1 MKNIFTQS
9 FKLFSLFILWGS
21 LQVNAQAVDWS
32 LNSPALGNTV
42 TTDNFGNT
50 FHCFQIVGSVV
61 LGSNTLTSNGV
72 QDVVVSKY
80 TSTGNLVWAASF
92 GGTQGDYS
100 NGITY
105 DNQGNV
111 WVTGQFSGNMTVGSF
126 TLTGAGG
133 TDAYIVKLN
142 AVNGAVLYAERAGST
157 GNDVGMAV
165 RSLANGTIYWSGTYT
180 STFNYGT
187 TSLTG
192 SGMDVFLLQLN
203 NSGTTNWSKN
213 VTGSS
218 IETMWSMNID
228 AAGNAYIGGFATSA
242 NTSYAGSATV
252 NMSPSTHFITKFDNS
267 GNYVW
272 SANSDFN
279 GEIYGVSIDGAGSV
293 YFTGNFDT
301 QITLGS
307 ITLTNS
313 GANDDILLV
322 KLNSAGQYCW
332 AKNFGSTGSDQGYDL
347 DCDPNGNLFLTGS
360 FQSAFSFGTVNV
372 NGGGSGMA
380 YAAKLDSAGTV
391 IWVVQANSSNLSYS
405 KGIHWFAPD
414 DIYMVG
420 IGSGTITIG
429 NSVVSMTNGS
439 GFLTKIADHANIIE
453 GTVYRDFN
461 NDGVMNTGETGV
473 PNTILQLN
481 TGPYVSSS
489 NNNGVYQLFT
499 AAGSYS
505 ASIPTLP
512 LYHTLSTA
520 ASQTASFTGMGN
532 IDTANHFGLYPA
544 PNVNDLRV
552 TVTPISRPKA
562 GFVLHY
568 MITCTNIGTTTQ
580 NAVLNFTGDAILNYL
595 QSSPTFSS
603 QAGSTYTWNLGA
615 LAPQAITSVNVMF
628 NVPTNAMIGD
638 SIQSLAQLTPV
649 SNDTVPSD
657 NSENNLCFVVGP
669 WDPNFKEVSDSS
681 LTIAELALNPWL
693 TYTVHFQN
701 VGNDSANTVVIR
713 DSLSQNLDLTT
724 LQIVANSHTMNFQLN
739 GNGKAEF
746 TFPGI
751 MLPDSMTNPITSCG
765 FVKYRIKP
773 KSTLVA
779 GDSIPNYADIYFDY
793 NPPITT
799 DLATTHILNPVS
811 VNNDLMSEGMQV
823 YPVPTESK
831 LMIQLP
837 EWNGKNIQISIFNTN
852 GQEVYRVDAPVNG
865 NTGAIS
871 VDVQT
876 LPSGVYMILAKDG
889 ITVKTAKMIKR

>member
-1 MKNIFTQS
+1 MIQKFTNTI
-9 FKLFSLFILWGS
+9 KLFSILLLLGS
-21 LQVNAQAVDWS
+21 MQVKAQAVDWS
-32 LNSPALGNTV
+32 INSPALGIGV

-50 FHCFQIVGSVV
+50 FNCFQIIGSVV

-72 QDVVVSKY
+72 QDIVVSKY
-80 TSTGNLVWAASF
+80 DPAGNLVWATSF
-92 GGTQGDYS
+92 GGPQGDYANS
-100 NGITY
+100 IAY
-105 DNQGNV
+105 DNLGNV

-142 AVNGAVLYAERAGST
+142 AVNGNILYAERAGST

-165 RSLANGTIYWSGTYT
+165 KSMANGTIYWSGTYT
-180 STFNYGT
+180 SSFNYGS
-187 TSLTG
+187 TSMTG
-192 SGMDVFLLQLN
+192 GGMDVFLLQLN
-203 NSGTTNWSKN
+203 NSGTANWSKN
-213 VTGSS
+213 ITGSN
-218 IETMWSMNID
+218 IETMWTMNID
-228 AAGNAYIGGFATSA
+228 ATGNAYVGGFATSA

-252 NMSPSTHFITKFDNS
+252 NMSPSTHFVTKFDNT
-267 GNYVW
+267 GNYIW

-279 GEIYGVSIDGAGSV
+279 GEIYGLSIDAAGSV

-301 QITLGS
+301 QITLGA
-307 ITLTNS
+307 INLTNS
-313 GANDDILLV
+313 GPNDDILLV

-360 FQSAFSFGTVNV
+360 FQSTFSFGGVNV
-372 NGGGSGMA
+372 NGGGNGMA

-391 IWVVQANSSNLSYS
+391 NWVVQANSSNLSYC

-429 NSVVSMTNGS
+429 NSVVNMTNGS

-453 GTVYRDFN
+453 GTVFRDLN
-461 NDGVMNTGETGV
+461 NDGVLNTGETGV
-473 PNTILQLN
+473 PNTITQLN

-489 NNNGVYQLFT
+489 NNNGVYQMFT

-505 ASIPTLP
+505 VSIPNLP

-520 ASQTASFTGMGN
+520 PSQSASFVGMGN
-532 IDTANHFGLYPA
+532 IDTANHFGLYPT
-544 PNVNDLRV
+544 PNMNDLEV

-568 MITCTNIGTTTQ
+568 MITCKNIGTTTQ
-580 NAVLNFTGDAILNYL
+580 NVSLDFTADAILSFL
-595 QSSPTFSS
+595 SASPTPTS
-603 QAGSTYTWNLGA
+603 QSGQTASWNIGSM
-615 LAPQAITSVNVMF
+615 APQAITSVNVMY

-638 SIQSLAQLTPV
+638 SIQSTALLNPVTGDQTPA
-649 SNDTVPSD
+649 D
-657 NSENNLCFVVGP
+657 NTENNLCFVVGP

-681 LTIAELALNPWL
+681 LTIAELAQNPWL

-765 FVKYRIKP
+765 FVKYRVKP
-773 KSTLVA
+773 KSTLAA

-811 VNNDLMSEGMQV
+811 VNNEVASEGIQV

-837 EWNGKNIQISIFNTN
+837 EWNGKNIRISILNIN
-852 GQEVYRVDAPVNG
+852 GQEIYTLETPVDS
-865 NTGAIS
+865 NTGAIAL
-871 VDVQT
+871 DVQT
-876 LPSGVYMILAKDG
+876 LPSGAYMILAKDG

>member
-1 MKNIFTQS
+1 MQKNLILSLLLLCIFIP
-9 FKLFSLFILWGS
+9 KNW
-21 LQVNAQAVDWS
+21 VHAQAVDWS
-32 LNSPALGNTV
+32 INSPGMGIDVA
-42 TTDNFGNT
+42 TDNFGNT
-50 FHCFQIVGSVV
+50 FNCMQIIGSVV
-61 LGSNTLTSNGV
+61 MGSNTLTSNGV
-72 QDVVVSKY
+72 QDVIVSKY
-80 TSTGNLVWAASF
+80 SPTGNLLWATSF
-92 GGTQGDYS
+92 GGAGGDYANS
-100 NGITY
+100 VVY
-105 DNQGNV
+105 DNQGSV
-111 WVTGQFSGNMTVGSF
+111 WVTGQFSGTMTVGSF

-133 TDAYIVKLN
+133 TDAYLVKLN
-142 AVNGAVLYAERAGST
+142 AVNGAVLFAARGGST
-157 GNDVGMAV
+157 GNDVGMSVKA
-165 RSLANGTIYWSGTYT
+165 LPNGTLYWSGTYT
-180 STFNYGT
+180 SSFTFGT
-187 TSLTG
+187 NTITG

-203 NSGTTNWSKN
+203 NSGAVNWSKN
-213 VTGSS
+213 ITGSN
-218 IETMWSMNID
+218 IETMWTMNID
-228 AAGNAYIGGFATSA
+228 PSGNAYIGGFATSA

-252 NMSPSTHFITKFDNS
+252 NMSPSTHFVTKFDNS

-279 GEIYGVSIDGAGSV
+279 GEIYGVSIDAAGSV

-332 AKNFGSTGSDQGYDL
+332 AKNFGSTGSDQGYNL
-347 DCDPNGNLFLTGS
+347 FSDPSGNLFLTGS
-360 FQSAFSFGTVNV
+360 FQSTFSFGGVNV
-372 NGGGSGMA
+372 NGGGNGMA

-391 IWVVQANSSNLSYS
+391 IWVIQANSSNLSYA
-405 KGIHWFAPD
+405 KGIYWFGPD
-414 DIYMVG
+414 DIYMAG
-420 IGSGTITIG
+420 IGSGTITFG
-429 NSVVSMTNGS
+429 NSVVNMTNGS

-453 GTVYRDFN
+453 GTVFRDFN
-461 NDGVMNTGETGV
+461 NDGVLNTGETGV
-473 PNTILQLN
+473 PNTIMQLN

-489 NNNGVYQLFT
+489 NNNGIYQLFT

-505 ASIPTLP
+505 ASIPSLP

-520 ASQTASFTGMGN
+520 PSQTATFVGMGN

-568 MITCTNIGTTTQ
+568 MITCTNVGTTTQ
-580 NAVLNFTGDAILNYL
+580 NAILNFTGDAILSYL
-595 QSSPTFSS
+595 QASPTHSS
-603 QAGSTYTWNLGA
+603 QSGSTYTWNLGG
-615 LAPQAITSVNVMF
+615 LAPQATTSVNVMF

-638 SIQSLAQLTPV
+638 SIQSLAQITPV
-649 SNDTVPSD
+649 TNDTVPSD
-657 NSENNLCFVVGP
+657 NLENNLCFVVGP
-669 WDPNFKEVSDSS
+669 YDPNFKEVSDSS
-681 LTIAELALNPWL
+681 LTIAELAQNPWL

-701 VGNDSANTVVIR
+701 IGNDSAHTVVIR

-724 LQIVANSHTMNFQLN
+724 LQIVAQSHTMNFQLN

-765 FVKYRIKP
+765 FVKYRVKP

-799 DLATTHILNPVS
+799 DLVTTHILNPVS
-811 VNNDLMSEGMQV
+811 NETDWESSFMELYPNPAENTLWVKIPELVGGAYTVKIFATNGKEIKSVEGTLSGNSMLTLSISDLPVGV
-823 YPVPTESK
+823 YF
-831 LMIQLP
+831 IQLKG
-837 EWNGKNIQISIFNTN
+837 ENIFKA
-852 GQEVYRVDAPVNG
+852 GRF
-865 NTGAIS
+865 
-871 VDVQT
+871 
-876 LPSGVYMILAKDG
+876 
-889 ITVKTAKMIKR
+889 VKK